1 MILSIL
7 SVNNT
12 IAAQRRV
19 KAEVLA
25 ESASFCVGILI
36 LIEVEFKQVG
46 NFQYNVVFFVGD
58 FDDFFYNKS
67 GTTFLFSLECI

>member
-12 IAAQRRV
+12 IAAQKRA

-25 ESASFCVGILI
+25 KSVSYCADIVI

-46 NFQYNVVFFVGD
+46 KFQFKTFCRRQFDEFFVVTVVER
-58 FDDFFYNKS
+58 FYGK
-67 GTTFLFSLECI
+67 T